1 MVWGSIPFYESLT
14 LGGASTVRGLSA
26 TRVHGEQRILLNTEL
41 RWRGILLSRNQ
52 HLYSG
57 ILIFADFGQIVEQM
71 QGLSIENW
79 RRGLGI
85 GARILWQS
93 TVVRA
98 DLARSDKRTGLYITF
113 DQVF

>member
-1 MVWGSIPFYESLT
+1 
-14 LGGASTVRGLSA
+14 
-26 TRVHGEQRILLNTEL
+26 
-41 RWRGILLSRNQ
+41 
-52 HLYSG
+52 
-57 ILIFADFGQIVEQM
+57 M

-85 GARILWQS
+85 GARFLWQS